1 MRFSAPLHGLSNPP
15 TLLRLHM
22 TYIHK
27 LRRRMAAWVVA
38 IGAVAAYN
46 YYDSQKTGDFTKEEQ
61 DAWNK
66 QKKEATASK

>member
-1 MRFSAPLHGLSNPP
+1 MRFSAPFTDFSDSNSAPASY
-15 TLLRLHM
+15 